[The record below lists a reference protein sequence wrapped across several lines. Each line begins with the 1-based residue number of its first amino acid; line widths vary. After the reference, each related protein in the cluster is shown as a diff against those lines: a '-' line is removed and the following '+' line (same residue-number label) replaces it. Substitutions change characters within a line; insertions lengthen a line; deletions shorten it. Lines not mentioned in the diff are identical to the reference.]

1 MHYEHEPVQLVDQL
15 TKLTPTM
22 TRVKNA
28 RKRTGGRTL
37 MPRVPWRK
45 AAPMIEIV
53 VTWVPPPDSP
63 PPFSALDLNEQ
74 LMMPCT
80 EGYGG
85 TLLTYDYESYMTVN
99 VTPVNRPFDC

>member
-1 MHYEHEPVQLVDQL
+1 
-15 TKLTPTM
+15 
-22 TRVKNA
+22 
-28 RKRTGGRTL
+28 

-63 PPFSALDLNEQ
+63 PQFSALDLDEQ

-85 TLLTYDYESYMTVN
+85 ALLTYDYESYMTVN